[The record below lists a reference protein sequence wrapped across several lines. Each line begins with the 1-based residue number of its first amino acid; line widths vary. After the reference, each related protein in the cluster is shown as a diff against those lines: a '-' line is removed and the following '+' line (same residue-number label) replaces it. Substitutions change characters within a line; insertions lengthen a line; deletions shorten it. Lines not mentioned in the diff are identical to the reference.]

1 MPPRENL
8 FHESPSR
15 FRHAFILKSQ
25 PRVLEN
31 VDFRV
36 FQNLIRSMTQSY
48 LTKNQKSWSL
58 REKGLEVSTSR
69 IAELKNEQIQ
79 K

>member
-1 MPPRENL
+1 MSPRENL

-15 FRHAFILKSQ
+15 FRHAFILTSQ

-36 FQNLIRSMTQSY
+36 FQNLIRSMTQSQQDIDFFLLLLLNSIY
-48 LTKNQKSWSL
+48 LAKNQKSRSF
-58 REKGLEVSTSR
+58 REK
-69 IAELKNEQIQ
+69 
-79 K
+79 

>member
-1 MPPRENL
+1 MSPRENL

-15 FRHAFILKSQ
+15 FRHAFILTYQ

-36 FQNLIRSMTQSY
+36 FQNLIRSMTQSQQDIDFFCC
-48 LTKNQKSWSL
+48 NC
-58 REKGLEVSTSR
+58 
-69 IAELKNEQIQ
+69 
-79 K
+79 